1 MVSYV
6 DTEVSVR
13 IFFTARVSI
22 FSVDSTLAALRS
34 VGLFPP
40 PPASDPKV
48 CNFISFRNNFNKIMN
63 EPSWKMLVERV
74 GRVIFL
80 RQMQHPMCNFGLVG
94 RQFEECCV
102 AASARHTDSPQ
113 PPPLEFCTTVHACLG
128 AHRLFLGA
136 EIDMV
141 DASSREYVEVK
152 TTKPK
157 ASLSSSASSAST
169 DSSSGDASASAATKH
184 VTADAA
190 HDVLSESEQQR
201 IWVQC
206 FLAGVDRLVVGVD
219 QCPER
224 GVLDVPD
231 AACVLELGGASREG
245 GALRRVTH
253 VWKERR
259 LKHARRVL
267 DWVVESIFQNA
278 LEENAVYWLEQR
290 VAEPIASSSS
300 AFASSSSSS
309 ASASSSAASA
319 SSTLLS
325 NQQDDTS
332 FTLSLSRID
341 ARHAFVTDDVRDM
354 F

>member
-1 MVSYV
+1 
-6 DTEVSVR
+6 
-13 IFFTARVSI
+13 
-22 FSVDSTLAALRS
+22 
-34 VGLFPP
+34 
-40 PPASDPKV
+40 
-48 CNFISFRNNFNKIMN
+48 MN

-102 AASARHTDSPQ
+102 APSARPHDLPR

-157 ASLSSSASSAST
+157 TSSSLSTSSVSSAERSEN
-169 DSSSGDASASAATKH
+169 SGGGASASAATTKH

-259 LKHARRVL
+259 LKYARRVL
-267 DWVVESIFQNA
+267 DWIVLSIHQNA
-278 LEENAVYWLEQR
+278 LEERAVYWLEQR

-300 AFASSSSSS
+300 AFASSPSSSS
-309 ASASSSAASA
+309 STASA
-319 SSTLLS
+319 SSTLMP
-325 NQQDDTS
+325 NHQDDTS

-341 ARHAFVTDDVRDM
+341 SRHAFVTDDVRDM